1 MEQRAG
7 LEDLCKRRFF
17 YRQGSEIYGG
27 VAGFGKLLN
36 DSNLSTKSS
45 CVFLKYNLM
54 QFHFVKY

>member
-36 DSNLSTKSS
+36 DSYQENQ
-45 CVFLKYNLM
+45 VVYF
-54 QFHFVKY
+54 